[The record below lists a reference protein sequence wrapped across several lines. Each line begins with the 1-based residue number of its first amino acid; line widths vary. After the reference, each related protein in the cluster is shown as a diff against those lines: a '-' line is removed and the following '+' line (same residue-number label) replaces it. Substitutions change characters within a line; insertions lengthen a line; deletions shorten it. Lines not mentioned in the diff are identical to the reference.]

1 MDRRPLAT
9 LFGSDVNTNREQRRY
24 GFTLVEILVV
34 LSIFA
39 ILAAV
44 AIPTFA
50 RYGVFS
56 KNELQ
61 RSSLEL
67 HNLLKSARVHASTYR
82 VDTAVVYMLDNFTP
96 LAIPNDVGLPA
107 PVGDSVSGATVRVIT
122 RAAVVVK
129 SSEGNFFVPAPGEI
143 GAFTEFPG
151 RMVVLLN
158 DPMNP
163 EEVYYRSA
171 RPRFD
176 PTCVDAND
184 VMPNGLPKLVD
195 LASLGLKL
203 VDVVF
208 PDTTEELQLPGHV
221 FKPTGGIE
229 APTYEERC
237 QNRDRP
243 VPERVTIHVTLW
255 PEESVDARLVNPE
268 IPQFAFLDNGEWKQ
282 NLITVPIELYR
293 TTGRIQIA
301 K

>member
-1 MDRRPLAT
+1 
-9 LFGSDVNTNREQRRY
+9 VNTNREQRRY

-129 SSEGNFFVPAPGEI
+129 VKDKDIYEPAPGEI

-158 DPMNP
+158 MVVLRKDVDGRLRPV

-176 PTCVDAND
+176 RSSDDPAD
-184 VMPNGLPKLVD
+184 VLPNGLPKVID
-195 LASLGLKL
+195 LAPLGLQA
-203 VDVVF
+203 VHVVF
-208 PDTTEELQLPGHV
+208 PDTGEDLWLPGHV
-221 FKPTGGIE
+221 FKPTGRMETPWG
-229 APTYEERC
+229 T
-237 QNRDRP
+237 
-243 VPERVTIHVTLW
+243 PERFTIHVTMS